1 MRSIIVLLTIL
12 VAYYLIDFL
21 LPLLYPFIIG
31 WVIAMLI
38 EPLVL
43 KLEKRGRF
51 PRWLSVTIILVLLVS
66 MLFTL
71 LIFVIAEIVVEL
83 AKLAE
88 FLPTVLNQVG
98 KIFVDT
104 FTKENTSIKR
114 IIDTIQTYLE
124 KNPQQE
130 QRISASIQSNIGVI
144 ANKGTEV
151 ITSILSWIG
160 SFISN
165 LPSFLTVLVF
175 IMLAAFFISL
185 DWPRLKQEIKKLL
198 PRRLIHTTGLVYL
211 DMKKALFGFIR
222 AQLTLISITAVI
234 MFAGLLIIQVP
245 YAFSI
250 ALIIGLVDLMPYL
263 GVGAV
268 LVPWIIY
275 LVIVGNYQLAIGLS
289 IVYGVIIIVR
299 QFLEPKLVA
308 SNVGLD
314 PLLTLIAL
322 FVGLKLFGVFGL
334 IIGPVTAVILLAL
347 HRAHVFK
354 DIWRFITDKKK
365 TDIPHE

>member
-1 MRSIIVLLTIL
+1 
-12 VAYYLIDFL
+12 
-21 LPLLYPFIIG
+21 
-31 WVIAMLI
+31 MLI
-38 EPLVL
+38 EPLVFR
-43 KLEKRGRF
+43 LERRRRF

-66 MLFTL
+66 ILFTL

-88 FLPTVLNQVG
+88 FLPTMFNQVG
-98 KIFVDT
+98 KILVDT
-104 FTKENTSIKR
+104 FTEENTDIKR

-130 QRISASIQSNIGVI
+130 QQISASIQNNIGI
-144 ANKGTEV
+144 LANKGTEI
-151 ITSILSWIG
+151 ITQILSWIG

-165 LPSFLTVLVF
+165 LPYYLMVLIF

-185 DWPRLKQEIKKLL
+185 DWPRLKKEIKIILPHRLL
-198 PRRLIHTTGLVYL
+198 HTSGLVYM

-222 AQLTLISITAVI
+222 AQFVLISITAVI
-234 MFAGLLIIQVP
+234 MFVGLLILQVP

-275 LVIVGNYQLAIGLS
+275 LLIVGNYHLAIGLS
-289 IVYGVIIIVR
+289 IVYGVIIVFR

-308 SNVGLD
+308 THVGLN

-322 FVGLKLFGVFGL
+322 FAGLKLFGVIGL
-334 IIGPVTAVILLAL
+334 FIGPVTAVIIIAL

-354 DIWRFITDKKK
+354 DIWGFISSKKEV
-365 TDIPHE
+365 DAD